1 LLLLLLLLFIWK
13 INPMKYYLI
22 FFCIIIMISLM
33 SAGFFL
39 IKGKKNSNMAWALTW
54 RIGLSLFLFTS
65 IWLLYLLGWI
75 QPTGIPYK

>member
-1 LLLLLLLLFIWK
+1 
-13 INPMKYYLI
+13 M
-22 FFCIIIMISLM
+22 MSLM

-75 QPTGIPYK
+75 QPTGMPYK

>member
-1 LLLLLLLLFIWK
+1 
-13 INPMKYYLI
+13 MKYYFI

-39 IKGKKNSNMAWALTW
+39 IKGKKNSNMACTLTL

-75 QPTGIPYK
+75 QPTGMPYK

>member
-1 LLLLLLLLFIWK
+1 
-13 INPMKYYLI
+13 
-22 FFCIIIMISLM
+22 MISLM

-39 IKGKKNSNMAWALTW
+39 IKGKENSNMAWALTW

-75 QPTGIPYK
+75 QPTGMPYK